1 MKSVLYT
8 SVLQTPI
15 LLLGS
20 LIILV
25 LGFRELGGWDEMMR
39 ICGAVTVNDQGNTM
53 TELIRSNSDPNFPW
67 LGALIGSAIIGFW
80 YWCTDQFIVQ
90 RVLSGKN
97 QKEARRGTIFGAYL
111 KLLPVF
117 LFLIPGMIAFA
128 LHQKYL
134 GAGGEGFLPM
144 LANGSANADAAFPTL
159 VAKLLP
165 AGVKGLVVCGIL
177 AALMS
182 SLASL
187 FNSSAMLFTIDF
199 YKRFKPKTSEKKL
212 VVIGQMATVVI
223 VILGILWIPI
233 MRSVGDV
240 LYTYLQDVQ
249 SVLAPGIA
257 AAFLLGICWKR
268 TSAQGGMWN
277 AEKFIVFCQACS
289 RYGAC
294 WACPPHGFDADE
306 YLSGYRT
313 ALIIGTRIIPEPSA
327 RAECATPEQGRQAG
341 QRMIVEVRRTL
352 DARLLELERKYPGS
366 RAFYA
371 GTCHLCPEGT
381 CARSEGR
388 PCRYPDRIRP
398 SLESLGFDIGKT
410 ASELLGI
417 ELKWSEPGSSGLPEY
432 FTLVSGFFSS
442 RPAND
447 GSW

>member
-1 MKSVLYT
+1 MY
-8 SVLQTPI
+8 
-15 LLLGS
+15 
-20 LIILV
+20 
-25 LGFRELGGWDEMMR
+25 R
-39 ICGAVTVNDQGNTM
+39 
-53 TELIRSNSDPNFPW
+53 TEET
-67 LGALIGSAIIGFW
+67 AA
-80 YWCTDQFIVQ
+80 
-90 RVLSGKN
+90 
-97 QKEARRGTIFGAYL
+97 TI
-111 KLLPVF
+111 
-117 LFLIPGMIAFA
+117 
-128 LHQKYL
+128 
-134 GAGGEGFLPM
+134 
-144 LANGSANADAAFPTL
+144 
-159 VAKLLP
+159 P
-165 AGVKGLVVCGIL
+165 AGEYV
-177 AALMS
+177 AR
-182 SLASL
+182 
-187 FNSSAMLFTIDF
+187 
-199 YKRFKPKTSEKKL
+199 YR
-212 VVIGQMATVVI
+212 
-223 VILGILWIPI
+223 
-233 MRSVGDV
+233 
-240 LYTYLQDVQ
+240 
-249 SVLAPGIA
+249 
-257 AAFLLGICWKR
+257 
-268 TSAQGGMWN
+268 N

-313 ALIIGTRIIPEPSA
+313 ALIIGTRIIPEPFA